1 MKNSNVTVFTKLL
14 RAGLWERNIQHFS
27 TDGLDL
33 KIVYQLSEEQ
43 SVIELVAAGI
53 EHVLDVKLPAEG
65 VLQFVGYALQ
75 IEKQNLLP

>member
-1 MKNSNVTVFTKLL
+1 MKNSNVTFFIKLL

-43 SVIELVAAGI
+43 SVI
-53 EHVLDVKLPAEG
+53 
-65 VLQFVGYALQ
+65 
-75 IEKQNLLP
+75 